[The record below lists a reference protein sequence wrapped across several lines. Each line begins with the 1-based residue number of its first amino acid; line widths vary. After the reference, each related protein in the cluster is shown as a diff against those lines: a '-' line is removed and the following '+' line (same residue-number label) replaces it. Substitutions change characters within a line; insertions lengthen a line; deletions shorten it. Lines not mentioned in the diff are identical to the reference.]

1 MIFKFYY
8 CWTVAL
14 VSISFCDDVKSFR
27 VNHPNVVQRRR
38 VGGGPSTL
46 SRDTSSSSSSS
57 TSLLSSPIS
66 TSTSTS
72 MPTSS
77 EDLSI
82 WEKLAR
88 GIFGD
93 DDFSK
98 DIEKTKAYTNTVSL
112 LRVGIPSFIF
122 AASAKIS
129 HPYISLEL
137 ANAINDSGVFAVVSQ
152 DASQYIQNILTTSGL
167 TFSILVGQTYYFMYQ
182 VSTTISYTVYYIQCM
197 CMCMCVCVCM
207 CIES

>member
-8 CWTVAL
+8 CWVVAL
-14 VSISFCDDVKSFR
+14 VSISSFCDDVKSFR
-27 VNHPNVVQRRR
+27 VNHPKVVQRRR
-38 VGGGPSTL
+38 VGSPSTL
-46 SRDTSSSSSSS
+46 RDSTSSSS
-57 TSLLSSPIS
+57 TRLLSSPTS

-112 LRVGIPSFIF
+112 LRVGIPSFAF

-129 HPYISLEL
+129 YPYISLEL

-167 TFSILVGQTYYFMYQ
+167 TFSLLVGQTYYFMYQ
-182 VSTTISYTVYYIQCM
+182 VSTHKNNIY
-197 CMCMCVCVCM
+197 
-207 CIES
+207 CI